1 MKLLVGERY
10 EVEFYDHSTGGAKD
24 KPEVICRTIGYYIR
38 ESPLYFVF
46 TSWEITNDD
55 EAKLDNYE
63 LCKIFKKGVI
73 NVFKITRGRN
83 PLR

>member
-1 MKLLVGERY
+1 MKMLAGERY
-10 EVEFYDHSTGGAKD
+10 EIEFYDHSMGGAKD
-24 KPEVICRTIGYYIR
+24 KPETMCRVMG
-38 ESPLYFVF
+38 YFVKETTLYLVF
-46 TSWEITNDD
+46 TGWEITNDD

-63 LCKIFKKGVI
+63 LCKIFKKGII